1 MSQEK
6 NIDPEANT
14 WKTHMETLMKKKRIL
29 ETKEIID
36 QALWEY
42 YFEKG
47 LPVPNWKRDKDPQ
60 WWVDYLAELDNE
72 DQNPY
77 NT

>member
-1 MSQEK
+1 M
-6 NIDPEANT
+6 
-14 WKTHMETLMKKKRIL
+14 WKMHMETLMRKAKII

-47 LPVPNWKRDKDPQ
+47 LPVPDWKTQKNPQ
-60 WWVDYLAELDNE
+60 WWIDYLNELGIDPS
-72 DQNPY
+72 NP
-77 NT
+77 